1 MKRFPRPLP
10 SAVPPA
16 GQRPACRHGGQAAAA
31 ADEEAQPDR
40 PGEQAE
46 NAQDPGGRRRGRR
59 RRGPSLQGELCWAG
73 RCSPSR
79 LGVLRAAVPQPG
91 DHCCGRMA
99 TKPVKCHLLARGR
112 PLDKTQ
118 LIFFQPLPSAASL
131 PTPELPALLGS
142 CKGCC
147 DKINAALWQRRAVQR
162 GGGTKAA

>member
-73 RCSPSR
+73 RCSPSC

-91 DHCCGRMA
+91 GHCCRGMA

-118 LIFFQPLPSAASL
+118 LIFFPAFTFCSLSANTRAPSSAGL
-131 PTPELPALLGS
+131 MQGLL
-142 CKGCC
+142 
-147 DKINAALWQRRAVQR
+147 
-162 GGGTKAA
+162 